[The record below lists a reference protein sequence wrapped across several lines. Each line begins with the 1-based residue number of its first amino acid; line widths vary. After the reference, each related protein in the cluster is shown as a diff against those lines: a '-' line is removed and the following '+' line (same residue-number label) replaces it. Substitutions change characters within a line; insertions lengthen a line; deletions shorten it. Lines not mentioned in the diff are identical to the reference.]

1 MRRLLAATLAL
12 GALAIA
18 PAAQAAPTL
27 TTDAVAFKAY
37 KMSLTLSKNGGGYS
51 LGVVMTRGNA
61 ASSQFHYWSFP
72 LSAKA
77 VKLTAKGATIKTGS
91 ELGRY
96 GKVNMTIA
104 TQSTRK
110 GDIPCY
116 GVVTSRRGTLAG
128 TLNLKLDGAYFAA
141 VSKRTLAA
149 SISGALPAPKP
160 NCGPATGGPGGQQPT
175 GTVTLSAFPQ
185 DFSAGGVSLSAQ
197 RAADGAVTHSAYIME
212 SGATIAPASS
222 IMHSISAKAPAAG
235 LVATDDLSSATLAFA
250 SPFLAGNLTFTSS
263 TPPMGTSAFGD
274 VAGALT
280 LKFDAPGV
288 QTITANQA
296 SLSRS

>member
-1 MRRLLAATLAL
+1 
-12 GALAIA
+12 
-18 PAAQAAPTL
+18 
-27 TTDAVAFKAY
+27 
-37 KMSLTLSKNGGGYS
+37 
-51 LGVVMTRGNA
+51 MTRGNA

-77 VKLTAKGATIKTGS
+77 VKLTAKGATIKTGA

-96 GKVNMTIA
+96 GKINMTIA
-104 TQSTRK
+104 TQSSRK
-110 GDIPCY
+110 GEIPCY
-116 GVVTSRRGTLAG
+116 GSVTSRRGTLAG
-128 TLNLKLDGAYFAA
+128 TLSLKLGGAYF
-141 VSKRTLAA
+141 SSISQRSLAA
-149 SISGALPAPKP
+149 AISGSLPAPKP
-160 NCGPATGGPGGQQPT
+160 NCGPSTGGQGGQQPT

-197 RAADGAVTHSAYIME
+197 RAADGSVTHSAYIME
-212 SGATIAPASS
+212 NAATIAPATS

-235 LVATDDLSSATLAFA
+235 LVAADDLSSASLAFA

-263 TPPMGTSAFGD
+263 TPAMGTSAFGD